1 MFSTLRKS
9 LFILLCYLFCLPLF
23 SENRTDSV
31 VIVYTEQRQKNFA
44 LPDSNK
50 EKAIFNKEEYQ
61 YKAIKKKKQGESF
74 WERFWRFIGNL
85 LKGLDRPDKSASPV
99 NIFKWI
105 LLILGIALA
114 IFLLYK
120 SPFIKILKGNKRI
133 KNIDFDSEEIKLSE
147 ETIDQMIDKAE
158 RNSDFRKAIRL
169 QLLKYLKY
177 LSDSNQIF
185 WESHKT
191 NQDFIY
197 EIKNNAV
204 RTTYIKIARQY
215 DLVWY
220 GERKI
225 EKEAYETIKNM
236 VLSPSNK
243 ING

>member
-1 MFSTLRKS
+1 MRSVLKKS
-9 LFILLCYLFCLPLF
+9 LFILFCHLPF
-23 SENRTDSV
+23 VPVFCDNRMDS
-31 VIVYTEQRQKNFA
+31 IAIDYTEQGQKKFA

-61 YKAIKKKKQGESF
+61 YKAIKKKNPGESLLD
-74 WERFWRFIGNL
+74 RFWRFIL
-85 LKGLDRPDKSASPV
+85 DLISGLDQPNKSASPV

-105 LLILGIALA
+105 LLILGIILA
-114 IFLLYK
+114 VFLLYK
-120 SPFIKILKGNKRI
+120 SPFIKVLRGNKRL
-133 KNIDFDSEEIKLSE
+133 KNIAFDSEEIKLSE

-158 RNSDFRKAIRL
+158 QNLDFRKAIRL

-197 EIKNNAV
+197 EIKNNDI

-225 EKEAYETIKNM
+225 ERDSYETIKNM
-236 VLSPSNK
+236 VHKPSNK
-243 ING
+243 INE

>member
-1 MFSTLRKS
+1 MYSALKKLCLILICS
-9 LFILLCYLFCLPLF
+9 LLYLPLF
-23 SENRTDSV
+23 CETKVDSV
-31 VIVYTEQRQKNFA
+31 IINYSEQNQKKFA

-61 YKAIKKKKQGESF
+61 YKAIKKKKQGENIL
-74 WERFWRFIGNL
+74 ERLWRFIQRL
-85 LKGLDRPDKSASPV
+85 LNVLNRPDKSSSPV
-99 NIFKWI
+99 NIFKWL

-120 SPFIKILKGNKRI
+120 SPFIKVLKGNKRV

-147 ETIDQMIDKAE
+147 ETIDQMIEKAE
-158 RNSDFRKAIRL
+158 QNSDFRKAIRL

-197 EIKNNAV
+197 EIKNNTV
-204 RTTYIKIARQY
+204 KNTYTKIARQY

-225 EKEAYETIKNM
+225 ERDVYESIKNL
-236 VLSPSNK
+236 VLAPSNK
-243 ING
+243 VNG

>member
-1 MFSTLRKS
+1 MRSILKKS
-9 LFILLCYLFCLPLF
+9 LFILLCYLFFLPLF
-23 SENRTDSV
+23 CEVKIDSATLN
-31 VIVYTEQRQKNFA
+31 YTEQRQKSFS

-61 YKAIKKKKQGESF
+61 YKEIKKKRQGENL

-85 LKGLDRPDKSASPV
+85 LQGLNRPDGSASPI

-120 SPFIKILKGNKRI
+120 SPFIKVLRGNKRI

-158 RNSDFRKAIRL
+158 QNSDFRKAIRL

-197 EIKNNAV
+197 EIKNNNV

-225 EKEAYETIKNM
+225 EKDAYETIKNM
-236 VLSPSNK
+236 VLLPSNK

>member
-1 MFSTLRKS
+1 MRSTLIKLLLA
-9 LFILLCYLFCLPLF
+9 LFCYLFCPQLF
-23 SENRTDSV
+23 SENSIDS
-31 VIVYTEQRQKNFA
+31 IAIDYTEQRQKKFA
-44 LPDSNK
+44 IPDSNK

-61 YKAIKKKKQGESF
+61 YKEIKKKNQEESL
-74 WERFWRFIGNL
+74 WSRFWRFISNL
-85 LKGLDRPDKSASPV
+85 LNGLSQPDKSASPV

-120 SPFIKILKGNKRI
+120 SPFIKVLKGNKRL
-133 KNIDFDSEEIKLSE
+133 KNVDFDSEEIKLSE
-147 ETIDQMIDKAE
+147 ETIDQMIEKAE
-158 RNSDFRKAIRL
+158 QNSDYRKAIRL

-197 EIKNNAV
+197 EIKNNDV
-204 RTTYIKIARQY
+204 RATYIKIAQQY

-225 EKEAYETIKNM
+225 ERAIYESIKNM
-236 VLSPSNK
+236 VFTPSNK

>member
-1 MFSTLRKS
+1 M
-9 LFILLCYLFCLPLF
+9 
-23 SENRTDSV
+23 DSV
-31 VIVYTEQRQKNFA
+31 VLDYSEQSQKNFA

-61 YKAIKKKKQGESF
+61 YKEIKKKPQGESL

-85 LKGLDRPDKSASPV
+85 IKGLDRPDKSTSPV

-105 LLILGIALA
+105 LLILGIALVV
-114 IFLLYK
+114 FLLYK
-120 SPFIKILKGNKRI
+120 SPFIKILRGNKRL

-147 ETIDQMIDKAE
+147 ETIDQMIDTAE
-158 RNSDFRKAIRL
+158 QNSDFRKAIRL

-197 EIKNNAV
+197 EIKNNDV

-236 VLSPSNK
+236 VLTPSNK